1 MGRAIVMLVSLA
13 CYAAFFVTFL
23 YLIGFVG
30 GFAFMPSHVDK
41 GMQALQF
48 NAVLVDIGLIALFG
62 IQHSVMARKGFKQS
76 WTRIVPVPL
85 ERSIYCL
92 ATVLVLV
99 TMYRFWQPIEGSLWS
114 MEGEGARTVMWALF
128 WLGWGTVLLST
139 FLLNHFELFGLQQAW
154 MHLREK
160 EASPPQM
167 RSPLFYNWVRHPIY
181 AGFLLAFWA
190 TPDMTYG
197 HLLFAAGFTIYI
209 LIGIA
214 YEERDLTGIFGEE
227 YLVYRSKV
235 GMLLPGV
242 GKNSSP

>member
-41 GMQALQF
+41 GMQTLQF

-99 TMYRFWQPIEGSLWS
+99 TMYRFWQPIEGSLWL

-139 FLLNHFELFGLQQAW
+139 FLLNHSELFGLQQAW

-227 YLVYRSKV
+227 YRAYARRV
-235 GMLLPGV
+235 GMLLPSI
-242 GKNSSP
+242 GKKS